1 MFKKLILSVII
12 ASSLF
17 VTAQAT
23 DHNTISVYVDDA
35 KIIFDSE
42 PYLNNGYTMVPMRAI
57 MEALGA
63 SVSWE
68 ENSKT
73 ATAIQ
78 NMNITKF
85 TIGSHDYYRNGALQY
100 MPVAA
105 QQTNDR
111 TYVPLRAISEGFG
124 YSVEWDDIT
133 STVYIY
139 SQKESNPEE
148 NIYYIKGSNGGYLTL
163 TQEGLATLS
172 EPTYEG
178 MWAIACADK
187 DNNAF
192 YIYNI
197 NNLETP
203 LAYCNHDALRVIA
216 EEKAKKEAE
225 EKNSKKKKKKS
236 EAEEEPVAQD
246 SLCLCVE
253 KAHSWTIEADGD
265 LFRIYASDKTQSLD
279 ADKTDISENAT
290 VTLVPWASE

>member
-23 DHNTISVYVDDA
+23 DHNTISVYVDDT

-57 MEALGA
+57 MEVLGA

-105 QQTNDR
+105 QQANDR

-133 STVYIY
+133 STVYIS
-139 SQKESNPEE
+139 SQKESIPEE

-197 NNLETP
+197 NNLENP
-203 LAYCNHDALRVIA
+203 LAYCNHDALRVIV

-236 EAEEEPVAQD
+236 ETEEEPVAQD

-253 KAHSWTIEADGD
+253 KAHSWTIEPDGN

-279 ADKTDISENAT
+279 ADKRDISENAT